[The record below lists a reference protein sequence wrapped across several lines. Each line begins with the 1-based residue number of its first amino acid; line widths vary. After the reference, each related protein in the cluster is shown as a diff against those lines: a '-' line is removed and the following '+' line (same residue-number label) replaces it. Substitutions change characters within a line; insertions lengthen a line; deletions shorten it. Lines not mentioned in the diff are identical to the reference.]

1 MHTMIRK
8 VYFLLVGILLLS
20 MFPHRARSFSK
31 FNQRWKKMALTYGSV
46 CSGIEAPT
54 VAWHELGWLPLWFA
68 EIESFPSAVLE
79 HYYPRVPNLGDM
91 TTIADKI
98 RSREIEAPDILIGG
112 TPCQAFSVAGLR
124 NSLNDDRG
132 QLTLAFIELANA
144 IDEVRKVDG
153 KEPVIIIWENV
164 PRVLSTKDNAFGCLL
179 GAIAGENCELEPA
192 GAKWKNAG
200 FLFGPERSAA
210 WRILDAQFFGVPQRR
225 RRVFVIGSAR
235 DGFRPEKILFEFGGV
250 RRDSA
255 PIRSTRKEI
264 ARALR
269 AGTKSANRTRSWIS
283 HKDPIGTL
291 CKSDEKGLGNQSV
304 EDGKILFD
312 ADLIFCAN
320 DNAADDVALQLAPT
334 LRASTGCKPISN
346 VHGALSF
353 QQNSRDEVRA
363 VGGDGE
369 IAGALTSKQGMHNQ
383 NFICDGV
390 VRRLTPL
397 ECERLQGFPDNYTRI
412 PYKGKSLERCPD
424 TKRYAALGNSMAVP
438 VMKWIGTRIDK
449 YLLGEL

>member
-1 MHTMIRK
+1 
-8 VYFLLVGILLLS
+8 
-20 MFPHRARSFSK
+20 
-31 FNQRWKKMALTYGSV
+31 MALTYGSV

-54 VAWHELGWLPLWFA
+54 VAWHELGWQPIWFA
-68 EIESFPSAVLE
+68 EIESFPSALLE
-79 HYYPRVPNLGDM
+79 HYYPTVPNLGDM
-91 TTIADKI
+91 TKIVDKI
-98 RSREIEAPDILIGG
+98 RSEEIEAPDILIGG

-132 QLTLAFIELANA
+132 QLTLAFIELANV
-144 IDEVRKVDG
+144 IDEVRKKNG

-164 PRVLSTKDNAFGCLL
+164 PGVLSTKDNAFGCFL
-179 GAIAGENCELEPA
+179 GALAGENCELEPA
-192 GAKWKNAG
+192 GTRWKNAG
-200 FLFGPERSAA
+200 FLFGPERAAA
-210 WRILDAQFFGVPQRR
+210 WRILNAEFFGVPQRR
-225 RRVFVIGSAR
+225 RRVFVVGSAR
-235 DGFRPEKILFEFGGV
+235 DGFRPEQILFEFDGV

-269 AGTKSANRTRSWIS
+269 NGTKNANRTRSWIS

-291 CKSDEKGLGNQSV
+291 CKSDEKGVGNQSV

-312 ADLIFCAN
+312 ADVIFN
-320 DNAADDVALQLAPT
+320 TNSNHENEVEFEIEKSLSI
-334 LRASTGCKPISN
+334 STKTKPLNVFGFPGNWIGRKPENGGNSVTPSLERVPCLTRTD
-346 VHGALSF
+346 VHGVSY

-363 VGGDGE
+363 VGGDGS

-397 ECERLQGFPDNYTRI
+397 ECERLQGFPDNYTLI
-412 PYKGKSLERCPD
+412 PYRGKSLEKCPD

-449 YLLGEL
+449 YLNGEL